1 MEKHA
6 LTDDQ
11 KLQAVLELLQGKD
24 STAGIC
30 TRYQVSQTYLYKLR
44 DRAMAAM
51 ADAVKNQR
59 ERPRTEEER
68 LQKELEHAK
77 QFIGDQAI
85 VIQAFKKKLGLT
97 TT

>member
-1 MEKHA
+1 MEKHT

-11 KLQAVLELLQGKD
+11 KQQAVLELIQGKD

-30 TRYQVSQTYLYKLR
+30 TRFHVSQTYLYKLR
-44 DRAMAAM
+44 DRALAAM
-51 ADAVKNQR
+51 AEAVKNQR
-59 ERPRTEEER
+59 ERPRSDEER

-97 TT
+97 ST